1 MNRGS
6 VVSVAASGCS
16 QCGQTQP
23 PPEVPPPVDE
33 MTPDSGA
40 GRVDADSVEFGLTLN
55 DATSTQL
62 HVAWPAVVTLYGLW
76 TGDEPG
82 LVAFERSDV
91 RLHVINESGADE
103 SWPWVLADGASRWT
117 LTRCGDGSGAAAS

>member
-1 MNRGS
+1 
-6 VVSVAASGCS
+6 
-16 QCGQTQP
+16 
-23 PPEVPPPVDE
+23 